1 MLTHCEAQTEW
12 RQINSAVSFS
22 GDEKPAETER
32 TCEKET
38 IPDVDGQ
45 DDMAEFRHVKAEML
59 RLGFETLEEYCE
71 YLDFL
76 EMKKTRKK
84 NFEM

>member
-1 MLTHCEAQTEW
+1 
-12 RQINSAVSFS
+12 
-22 GDEKPAETER
+22 
-32 TCEKET
+32 
-38 IPDVDGQ
+38 
-45 DDMAEFRHVKAEML
+45 MAEFRHVKAEML